1 MAKTN
6 ALLDDLA
13 DRGLIH
19 DLTDRDALAERLESG
34 PVTLYCGFDPTADSL
49 HVGSLLGLVM
59 LRRFIDAGHRALVL
73 VGGATGMIGDPSGR
87 SSERNLLDAETL
99 AQNVAGL
106 SGQVGRI
113 LGDDGAWE
121 LVDNADWTAP
131 VGLLDFLHDV
141 GKHVSVNQM
150 LARESVRAR
159 LGSENG
165 ISFTEF
171 TYQLLQANDFWWLSE
186 HRGCELQVGGSD
198 QWGNLVAG
206 VDLIRRRGGGS
217 VHALTWPLLLRS
229 DGTKFGKSA
238 SGGNVWLD
246 AERTSPYRFYQFF
259 MQVEDADVERL
270 LLQLTVVDIA
280 EVAGL
285 LAAHRAAPHERIA
298 QRRLAY
304 EVTTLVHGS
313 PAADQARQA
322 SEVLFGGTVTGAPAE
337 VFEMLADEVETWR
350 VPRAELAAGLT
361 MVDVFVRSGL
371 ASSKKDARRTLE
383 QGGGYGN
390 DVRIG
395 PDDRLAESDLL
406 HDRFALVRRGRKAY
420 ALVVVD

>member
-34 PVTLYCGFDPTADSL
+34 PLTLYCGFDPTADSL

-87 SSERNLLDAETL
+87 SSERTLLDAETL
-99 AQNVAGL
+99 AANVAGL
-106 SGQVGRI
+106 SRQMGRI
-113 LGDDGAWE
+113 LGEDGGWE
-121 LVDNADWTAP
+121 LVDNADWTAR
-131 VGLLDFLHDV
+131 VGLLEFLRDV
-141 GKHVSVNQM
+141 GKHATVNQM

-159 LGSENG
+159 LESENG

-186 HRGCELQVGGSD
+186 HRGCELQIGGSD

-217 VHALTWPLLLRS
+217 VHALTWPLLLRA

-238 SGGNVWLD
+238 SGENVWLD

-259 MQVEDADVERL
+259 MHAEDADVERL
-270 LLQLTVVDIA
+270 LLQLTLVDVT
-280 EVAGL
+280 EVAAL
-285 LAAHRAAPHERIA
+285 SSAHRAAPHDRVA
-298 QRRLAY
+298 QRRLAH
-304 EVTTLVHGS
+304 EMTALVHGS
-313 PAADQARQA
+313 AAADQARQA
-322 SEVLFGGTVTGAPAE
+322 SEVLFGGAVAGASAE
-337 VFEMLADEVETWR
+337 VFEMLTDEVQTWR
-350 VPRAELAAGLT
+350 VPRAELADGLA
-361 MVDVFVRSGL
+361 MVDVLVRSGL
-371 ASSKKDARRTLE
+371 AGSKKDARRTLE
-383 QGGGYGN
+383 QGGGYCN
-390 DVRIG
+390 DVRVG
-395 PDDRLAESDLL
+395 TDSTLVGSDLL
-406 HDRFALVRRGRKAY
+406 HGRYALVRRGRKAY
-420 ALVVVD
+420 ALVVAD

>member
-1 MAKTN
+1 MAKKN

-19 DLTDRDALAERLESG
+19 DLTDRDALAERLAAG

-49 HVGSLLGLVM
+49 HVGSLLGLVT

-87 SSERNLLDAETL
+87 SSERNLLDPATL
-99 AQNVAGL
+99 ARNVAGL
-106 SGQVGRI
+106 SLQVGRI
-113 LGDDGAWE
+113 LGDDDGWE
-121 LVDNADWTAP
+121 LVDNADWTAG
-131 VGLLDFLHDV
+131 VGLLEFLRDV
-141 GKHVSVNQM
+141 GKHVTVNQM

-217 VHALTWPLLLRS
+217 VHALTWPLLLRA

-238 SGGNVWLD
+238 SGDNVWLD
-246 AERTSPYRFYQFF
+246 AQRTSPYRFYQFF
-259 MQVEDADVERL
+259 MHAEDADVERL
-270 LLQLTVVDIA
+270 LLRLTLLDVA
-280 EVAGL
+280 EVAAL
-285 LAAHRAAPHERIA
+285 SSAHRAAPHERVA

-304 EVTTLVHGS
+304 EMTSLVHGVE
-313 PAADQARQA
+313 AADQARQA
-322 SEVLFGGTVTGAPAE
+322 SEVLFGGTVTGAPVA
-337 VFEMLADEVETWR
+337 VFEMLADEVQTWR
-350 VPRAELAAGLT
+350 VARSEVVDGLS
-361 MVDVFVRSGL
+361 MADVLVHSGL
-371 ASSKKDARRTLE
+371 ATSKKDARRTLE
-383 QGGGYGN
+383 QGGGYCN
-390 DVRIG
+390 DARIG
-395 PDDRLAESDLL
+395 VDSTLAESDLL

-420 ALVVVD
+420 ALVVAA

>member
-131 VGLLDFLHDV
+131 VGLLDFLRDV